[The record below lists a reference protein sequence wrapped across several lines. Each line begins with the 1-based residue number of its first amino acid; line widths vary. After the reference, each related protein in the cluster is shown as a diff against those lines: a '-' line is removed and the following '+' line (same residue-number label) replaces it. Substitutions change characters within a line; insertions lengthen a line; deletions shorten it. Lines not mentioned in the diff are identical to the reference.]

1 MEGKFYLIAA
11 QIPIDSVWSGV
22 RGMGGAVTGMVS
34 PADEQRPDGRGAL
47 WGTAPHLEAREGPAS
62 PSKGRD
68 AGARRTSSET
78 QSLESETA
86 EQSAGRTS
94 LTASHLRQGQTS
106 TLGRLIASP
115 FKI

>member
-22 RGMGGAVTGMVS
+22 MGMGGAVTGMVS

-86 EQSAGRTS
+86 EQSAGCTS